1 MEKYTIGANPGR
13 QPGAH
18 QVVEELGKKP
28 PKQKKKWSK
37 DAIKKQVL
45 AQSMA
50 LPGVI
55 MMIVFTVFPIYGI
68 YVAFSRFNIFR
79 PVFEAEFVGLHFFRM
94 AFNHPNF
101 WQALTNT
108 IAINGLR
115 IMIAFP
121 LTIMVA
127 IMIND
132 LTNIRFKKLVQT
144 VSYLPFFISWIV
156 VGGMMIQWLS
166 SDGLFNSVLMGIG
179 LTSEPILFL
188 AEPGNYW
195 AIAVIS
201 QIWHGLG
208 WGTILYLAAMTAIDP
223 TLYEAA
229 KIDGAT
235 KIQQIRHI
243 TIPGMRHIIAINL
256 VLTVAGLLGSNLD
269 QTLILRNPRNF
280 TRADVL
286 GSFVFDT
293 ALGGGMWS
301 LAAAVGL
308 VISLVSFVLV
318 IVTNIA
324 SKKIGDADI
333 F

>member
-1 MEKYTIGANPGR
+1 MEKYTVGANPGR
-13 QPGAH
+13 QPGAQ

-28 PKQKKKWSK
+28 QLPKKKWTK
-37 DAIKKQVL
+37 DAMKKQFL

-101 WQALTNT
+101 RQALINTVGMNT
-108 IAINGLR
+108 IR
-115 IMIAFP
+115 IMVAFP
-121 LTIMVA
+121 LTIIVA
-127 IMIND
+127 IMVND
-132 LTNIRFKKLVQT
+132 LTNIRFKKIMQT

-156 VGGMMIQWLS
+156 IGGMMIQWLS
-166 SDGLFNSVLMGIG
+166 SNGLLNNILMGIG
-179 LTSEPILFL
+179 IINEPILFL
-188 AEPGNYW
+188 ADPSNYW
-195 AIAVIS
+195 AIAIIS
-201 QIWHGLG
+201 DIWRNLG
-208 WGTILYLAAMTAIDP
+208 WGTILYLAAMTSIDP

-229 KIDGAT
+229 KIDGA
-235 KIQQIRHI
+235 KKLQQIRHI

-280 TRADVL
+280 PRADVL

>member
-1 MEKYTIGANPGR
+1 MENERIYKH
-13 QPGAH
+13 PGAGQALVAPTDDKNH
-18 QVVEELGKKP
+18 RKV
-28 PKQKKKWSK
+28 KKKWTK

-55 MMIVFTVFPIYGI
+55 MMIVFTIFPIYGI

-94 AFNHPNF
+94 AFNNPNF
-101 WQALTNT
+101 RQALINTVGMNT
-108 IAINGLR
+108 IR
-115 IMIAFP
+115 ILIAFP
-121 LTIMVA
+121 LTIIVA

-132 LTNIRFKKLVQT
+132 LTNIRFKKIVQT
-144 VSYLPFFISWIV
+144 ISYLPFFISWIV
-156 VGGMMIQWLS
+156 IGGMMIQWLS
-166 SDGLFNSVLMGIG
+166 SAGLLNNILMGIG
-179 LTSEPILFL
+179 LTREPIQFL
-188 AEPGNYW
+188 AEPSNYW
-195 AIAVIS
+195 AIAIIS
-201 QIWHGLG
+201 DIWRNLG

-229 KIDGAT
+229 KIDGA
-235 KIQQIRHI
+235 KKLQQIRYI

-280 TRADVL
+280 PRADVL

-308 VISLVSFVLV
+308 VISIVSFVLV